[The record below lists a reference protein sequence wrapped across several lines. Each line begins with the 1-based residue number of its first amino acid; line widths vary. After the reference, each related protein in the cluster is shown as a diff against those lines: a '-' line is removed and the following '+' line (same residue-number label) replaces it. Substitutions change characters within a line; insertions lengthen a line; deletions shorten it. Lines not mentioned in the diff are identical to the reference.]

1 MVSSASAFCLLAA
14 VLVGLFGLS
23 VASPLMQGQ
32 ELLVQN
38 PEDGSVRYM
47 QAPAKKS
54 ASFRQSLRSLLQ
66 ALRVEE
72 MAEAEEEEAE
82 EEAEAAA
89 AGQRPLEAL
98 EMGDGDEPV
107 ALPSALH
114 AVDKRRGNRLKRRR
128 YGFWVTAINKMGTRN
143 LKSFLGKHRNIYNVY
158 KRSQGM

>member
-1 MVSSASAFCLLAA
+1 MLVSSASAFCLLAA
-14 VLVGLFGLS
+14 VLVGLVGLS

-114 AVDKRRGNRLKRRR
+114 AVDKRRGRR